1 MSSINATLLRL
12 ALQQYRILL
21 CSSKSQILLHSRSFG
36 FQSSLLSL
44 SWQARR
50 SGEETLRGKWMHAK
64 PTATVSRVIAQFSMR
79 RIHNEKTE
87 ITSERGHTTVEGVC
101 RRWTERLQKESI
113 PEARVSV
120 EYIVAYVLGNKT
132 LHGVDAQCGLSEE
145 QLQEVDT
152 LCERRLQHEPV
163 QYVLGKWDFDDIEL
177 KLRPP
182 VFIPRPETEELVGL
196 AAERIERMT
205 NNLHSEAHLL
215 ELCCGS
221 GAITLALLHKFPLL
235 QAVAV
240 DVSCEACSLT
250 EENAQRLGLTDRLTV
265 VQGRVGDE
273 AVQKRL
279 KVLSPF
285 NILVSNPPYIPSH
298 QLSTLEPQILM
309 YEDQAALDGGE
320 DGLNVVRDILK
331 LCPYLLNSNSDIL
344 MEIQPGQPDEIEQI
358 VSDVKEP
365 HLHFVSSYND
375 YLERERF
382 CHLRTV

>member
-182 VFIPRPETEELVGL
+182 VFIPRPETE
-196 AAERIERMT
+196 
-205 NNLHSEAHLL
+205 
-215 ELCCGS
+215 
-221 GAITLALLHKFPLL
+221 L